1 LDKFKENA
9 ETRAYFDS
17 AALFWDNREDE
28 IELRRRLVGMMCIEE
43 NSLIADIG
51 CGKGVMFEA
60 LLETHPRG
68 IIAVDISGE
77 MVAHAKTLYQDERLM
92 YINGDVL
99 GAFLPVF
106 DCAVM
111 FNSYP
116 HFKDKRA
123 LVEKLA
129 KHVRPGGRLVIAH
142 SRSRE
147 RINGVHKKGMVCGLS
162 APLRPAEEEA
172 AEFLPQFKME
182 SCVDNAE
189 LYFISMARLKE

>member
-1 LDKFKENA
+1 LDRFTENA
-9 ETRAYFDS
+9 ETRSYFDS
-17 AALFWDNREDE
+17 IASSWDNREDE
-28 IELRRRLVGMMCIEE
+28 LELRRRLVAMMGIEK

-77 MVAHAKTLYQDERLM
+77 MVSHAKTLYQDERLM

-116 HFKDKRA
+116 HFKDKKA
-123 LVEKLA
+123 LAEKLA
-129 KHVRPGGRLVIAH
+129 RHVRPGGRLVIAH
-142 SRSRE
+142 SRGRE
-147 RINGVHKKGMVCGLS
+147 RINGVHEKGMVCELS

-172 AEFLPQFKME
+172 AEFLPHFRLE
-182 SCVDNAE
+182 GCVDSAE
-189 LYFISMARLKE
+189 LYFINMSRLKE